1 MIGLALLLAAALA
14 PGAQAHSSNFQE
26 LAPSPADLTSVAA
39 DPGTGLIYAQENNGT
54 KYFVYDPRTNVW
66 SELAPAPINSGNN
79 GGATYLAGKVYVSYT
94 NNSAEIAVYDIAS
107 NSWTGI
113 ANPLGEGTGDI
124 TSGNGLIYMA
134 QEEAFV
140 QYDPTTGITTP
151 LAEPPEFADGEE
163 GFEPWGGL
171 QFTGTKIYGHEG
183 NGDND
188 FAVYDIPTNTWTE
201 LPRVPEVEGDGAV
214 LGSAWDP
221 ITNTYL
227 TYGPYDGN
235 TLFRYDIEAGSWTT
249 GTVPFAEV
257 EDGGMAYV
265 GLPGIEGI
273 YMIEGE
279 SGNAFTRYNEQNQTD
294 LSTSMSASVT
304 SSSTGGEITYSIQVK
319 NNGPER
325 ASGVVL
331 SDAIPAGTKLVSAS
345 SSQGACDAA
354 VSCAIGVLPSGAGAG
369 LTIKVTAGFGTVS
382 NTATVSSKALDTN
395 PSNDSATTS
404 TSLAAPLVNPVKCVV
419 PKLKGLRLKG
429 AKKALR
435 AAHCAPGEVT
445 RRNSRKAGK
454 GRVIRG
460 AKKPGA
466 ALPAGTKV
474 ELTVSRGAKH
484 KAHHKPK
491 SGH

>member
-1 MIGLALLLAAALA
+1 MIGSALLLAAVLA
-14 PGAQAHSSNFQE
+14 PGAQAYSSGFQE
-26 LAPSPADLTSVAA
+26 LAPSPADLTAVATNPA
-39 DPGTGLIYAQENNGT
+39 TGLIYAQENNGT

-79 GGATYLAGKVYVSYT
+79 GGAAYLAGKIYISYT
-94 NNSAEIAVYDIAS
+94 INSTEVAVYDIAT
-107 NSWTGI
+107 NSWTTI
-113 ANPLGEGTGDI
+113 ASPLGEGTGDI
-124 TSGNGLIYMA
+124 TSGNGSIYMVG
-134 QEEAFV
+134 EEAFV

-151 LAEPPEFADGEE
+151 LAEPPEFADGDE

-183 NGDND
+183 NGRNN
-188 FAVYDIPTNTWTE
+188 FAVYDIPTSTWTE
-201 LPRVPEVEGDGAV
+201 LPRVPEVGEEEGAV

-221 ITNTYL
+221 VTNTYL
-227 TYGPYDGN
+227 TYGGYGGN

-249 GTVPFAEV
+249 GTMAFGEV

-265 GLPGIEGI
+265 GLPGIEGV

-279 SGNAFTRYNEQNQTD
+279 SGTAFTRYNERNQTD

-304 SSSTGGEITYSIQVK
+304 SSSTGGEITYSIQVR

-331 SDAIPAGTKLVSAS
+331 SDALPAGTKLVTAS
-345 SSQGACDAA
+345 SSRGTCDSA
-354 VSCAIGVLPSGAGAG
+354 VSCGIGVLPSGAGAD

-382 NTATVSSKALDTN
+382 NVAAVSSNALDTN
-395 PSNDSATTS
+395 PSNDSATVGS
-404 TSLAAPLVNPVKCVV
+404 TLVEPVKCVV

-435 AAHCAPGEVT
+435 KAHCAAGKVT
-445 RRNSRKAGK
+445 HRNSGKVKK
-454 GRVIRG
+454 GRVVRG
-460 AKKPGA
+460 AKKRGA
-466 ALPAGTKV
+466 VLPAGTKV
-474 ELTVSRGAKH
+474 KLTVSRGAKH

-491 SGH
+491 SSH